1 MSDLGR
7 LMDLLDTAVAQAV
20 ASVGAEPLS
29 EAIELANTARR
40 RVGFLGRS
48 VVVALAG
55 GTGSGKSSLLNA
67 VAGETVA
74 EVAAIRP
81 TTSEPL
87 AWMPQVPEPGIVR
100 LLDDMGVDKRVGHL
114 NDLPVVLIDMPDTDS
129 VVGAHRATFERLLP
143 RVDVVW
149 WVVDPEKYS
158 DRLLHRDFLGPLAD
172 YQGQFRFVFNQIDRL
187 SSVEL
192 REVLQDFE
200 SKLKEI
206 GISTPVIIPVAAS
219 PPNGFPVG
227 IDRLVDALVELGDA
241 KRAVTAKAIVDIRRA
256 GATIAAVTGVTG
268 EGIGFESRWETARS
282 DVVTGLVDMVVAT
295 DVVEKAEAEGAAVA
309 LRTGVGPIGLVI
321 TRLRDTRL
329 ARALGLSPRDGLAN
343 EAAREWASRP
353 GRDTALGTMESL
365 VSQVAFAAGGP
376 YAKAIR
382 SQFDTER
389 LTDAV
394 DKTVDLALHRA
405 GQAKLT
411 GRPWWAAVAAMK
423 WLLTIAVTGGGV
435 WWYSTPPVRGSVPWS
450 VVLVVGGLVVG
461 LGLSRLL
468 DASGR
473 KLGRA
478 RIVEFRQQVVTDL
491 DSQLERVL
499 GQPLRAAVRE
509 RAELGAVLAQISVE
523 VERAQQSA

>member
-1 MSDLGR
+1 
-7 LMDLLDTAVAQAV
+7 MDLLDTAVAQAV
-20 ASVGAEPLS
+20 ASVGDEPLS

-129 VVGAHRATFERLLP
+129 VVGAHRAIFERLLP

-187 SSVEL
+187 SSGEL

-200 SKLKEI
+200 TRLKEI
-206 GISTPVIIPVAAS
+206 GISAPIIIPVAAS
-219 PPNGFPVG
+219 PPNGLPVG
-227 IDRLVDALVELGDA
+227 IDRLVDGLVELGDA
-241 KRAVTAKAIVDIRRA
+241 KRAVTAKTIVDIRRA
-256 GATIAAVTGVTG
+256 GTAIAAVTGVTG
-268 EGIGFESRWETARS
+268 EGIGFEAQWETAS
-282 DVVTGLVDMVVAT
+282 SEVVAGLVDMVVAA
-295 DVVEKAEAEGAAVA
+295 DVAEKAEAEGAAVA

-329 ARALGLSPRDGLAN
+329 ARALGLSLRDGLAN

-365 VSQVAFAAGGP
+365 VSQVALGAGGP
-376 YAKAIR
+376 YARAIR

-405 GQAKLT
+405 SHAKLA
-411 GRPWWAAVAAMK
+411 GRPWWAAVAAIK
-423 WLLTIAVTGGGV
+423 WLLTIAVIWGSV
-435 WWYSTPPVRGSVPWS
+435 WWYATPPVRGSVPWS

-461 LGLSRLL
+461 LALSRLL

-473 KLGRA
+473 SLGRA
-478 RIVEFRQQVVTDL
+478 RVVEFRQQMVTDL
-491 DSQLERVL
+491 DLQLERVL

-509 RAELGAVLAQISVE
+509 RAELGATLAQISVE
-523 VERAQQSA
+523 AERAQQSA

>member
-1 MSDLGR
+1 M
-7 LMDLLDTAVAQAV
+7 
-20 ASVGAEPLS
+20 
-29 EAIELANTARR
+29 
-40 RVGFLGRS
+40 
-48 VVVALAG
+48 
-55 GTGSGKSSLLNA
+55 
-67 VAGETVA
+67 
-74 EVAAIRP
+74 
-81 TTSEPL
+81 
-87 AWMPQVPEPGIVR
+87 PEPGIVR

-129 VVGAHRATFERLLP
+129 VVGAHRAIFERLLP

-206 GISTPVIIPVAAS
+206 GISAPVIIPVAAS

-241 KRAVTAKAIVDIRRA
+241 KRAVTAKTLVDIRRA

-268 EGIGFESRWETARS
+268 EGIGFEAQWETARS
-282 DVVTGLVDMVVAT
+282 EVVTGLVDMVVAA
-295 DVVEKAEAEGAAVA
+295 DVAEKAEAEGAAVA

-329 ARALGLSPRDGLAN
+329 ARALGLSSRDGLAN
-343 EAAREWASRP
+343 ESAREWASRP

-365 VSQVAFAAGGP
+365 VSQVALAAGGP

-394 DKTVDLALHRA
+394 DKTVDRALHRA

-411 GRPWWAAVAAMK
+411 GRSWWASIAAIK
-423 WLLTIAVTGGGV
+423 WLLTLAVIWGGV
-435 WWYSTPPVRGSVPWS
+435 WWYASPPVRGSVPWS
-450 VVLVVGGLVVG
+450 VVLVVVGLVVG

-473 KLGRA
+473 TLGRA
-478 RIVEFRQQVVTDL
+478 RIVEFRQQMVTDL

-499 GQPLRAAVRE
+499 GQPL
-509 RAELGAVLAQISVE
+509 
-523 VERAQQSA
+523 